1 MLLAPMQFLSYV
13 ICGLVFFQNPAGSAS
28 SQPAVPIFD
37 PGAPTAA
44 GPASNGPAPAVANPE
59 VSIPGDNYA
68 LGPGDQILIRA
79 IDVEEIDNKQV
90 LIDRRGNIDIPVVG
104 KIQAAGLTPDQLEA
118 ALAQRLSRILVHP
131 DVSVSVVELRSQPVS
146 ILGAVGAPGV
156 HQLQGDK
163 SLFEVLSM
171 AGGLRSDAGY
181 TVIITRQMEWGPI
194 PLPDATPD
202 STGKFSVAS
211 VNVKSILAGT
221 NPSENIHIKPNDVI
235 TVPRGEIIY
244 VIGAVHKP
252 GGFMLND
259 HRSLSALQILSLA
272 EGLDRLAAGQ
282 KARIMRAVP
291 GSDERAEIHLDL
303 KNILAGK
310 IPDVPLKA
318 DDILFVPISAAKTA
332 EYRTIDVLVGASTA
346 LIYHVP

>member
-1 MLLAPMQFLSYV
+1 MLLAPMIFSSYATSW
-13 ICGLVFFQNPAGSAS
+13 LLLFQNPAGSAS
-28 SQPAVPIFD
+28 APPTVDPIPVATSAVPTPIVST
-37 PGAPTAA
+37 PVSPT
-44 GPASNGPAPAVANPE
+44 PN
-59 VSIPGDNYA
+59 DNYA

-79 IDVEEIDNKQV
+79 IDVEEIDNKPV
-90 LIDRRGNIDIPVVG
+90 LIDRRGNIDLPVVG
-104 KIQAAGLTPDQLEA
+104 KLQAAGLTPDQLEA
-118 ALAQRLSRILVHP
+118 ALAQRLTRVLVHP

-146 ILGAVGAPGV
+146 ILGSVGAPGV

-163 SLFEVLSM
+163 TLFEVLSL
-171 AGGLRSDAGY
+171 AGGLRTDAGY
-181 TVIITRQMEWGPI
+181 TVIITRQIEWGPI
-194 PLPDATPD
+194 PLPDAALD

-211 VNVKSILAGT
+211 VNVKSIMAGT

-272 EGLDRLAAGQ
+272 EGLDRLAASQ
-282 KARIMRAVP
+282 RAKIMRAVP
-291 GSDERAEIHLDL
+291 GSNDRAEIPLDL
-303 KNILAGK
+303 KGILAGK

-318 DDILFVPISAAKTA
+318 DDILFVPVSAAKTA

-346 LIYHVP
+346 LIYRVP